1 MFSNRQLVRLI
12 VPLLVEQLL
21 VMLVGMADTIMVSS
35 AGEAAI
41 SGVSIVN
48 DVNNL
53 MINLLSAL
61 AGGGAVIVSQYLGFG
76 DRENVKRSAS
86 QLVMISFLISTGL
99 GLICFALHRQ
109 ILMLWLLRE
118 SISGLRHFPSRSLVS
133 TTVLLPCSV
142 P

>member
-1 MFSNRQLVRLI
+1 MQRMFSNRQLVRLI
-12 VPLLVEQLL
+12 VPLLIEQLL

-76 DRENVKRSAS
+76 KEQD
-86 QLVMISFLISTGL
+86 F
-99 GLICFALHRQ
+99 RQ
-109 ILMLWLLRE
+109 
-118 SISGLRHFPSRSLVS
+118 VS
-133 TTVLLPCSV
+133 
-142 P
+142 